1 MTVTTQPPPGPYPRT
16 GVGFGDDG
24 RQIQLG
30 NDDTECGWTP
40 MSTKITMQLTYD
52 ASAEAVASMLD
63 DQSFREAVLERQHV
77 TRGSATIDGDGDEV
91 ILEQV
96 RSSGDLPSLVQK
108 FVGDEIVIVQKETW
122 TSPTSADVTLSIPGK
137 PGEAAGT
144 FTLTETGGTTTEL
157 IDLDLS
163 VRIPLVGGK
172 VESLVAGLVRE
183 AFDREHEVGVEW
195 LAR

>member
-1 MTVTTQPPPGPYPRT
+1 MT
-16 GVGFGDDG
+16 
-24 RQIQLG
+24 
-30 NDDTECGWTP
+30 
-40 MSTKITMQLTYD
+40 TKITKQLTYD
-52 ASAEAVASMLD
+52 ASAEVVASMLG

-77 TRGSATIDGDGDEV
+77 TRGSATIDGGEV

-96 RSSGDLPSLVQK
+96 RSSGDLPSLAQK

-122 TSPTSADVTLSIPGK
+122 TSPTSADVTLSISGK
-137 PGEAAGT
+137 PGEAVGT
-144 FTLTETGGTTTEL
+144 FTLTESGGTTTEL

-172 VESLVAGLVRE
+172 IESFVAGLVRE

-195 LAR
+195 LTR